1 MADSGSAELRIDCHL
16 DSHNQRAIVD
26 VVDFGNGVTKSDLDR
41 LFEPFFTTS
50 KQGSGLGLYLC
61 KELCEIN
68 GAELFY
74 QRTASGESAFRLSLK
89 LGEDSP

>member
-1 MADSGSAELRIDCHL
+1 MRIDVL
-16 DSHNQRAIVD
+16 PDPSGQSVFID
-26 VVDFGNGVTKSDLDR
+26 IVDFGLGVAEHNLTR

-68 GAELFY
+68 GARVSY
-74 QRTASGESAFRLSLK
+74 QRTRLGESAFRLTLDC
-89 LGEDSP
+89 ERSPT